1 MLDFDLYQEDRRRL
15 PTEDVVAIMRDAI
28 DVELEAPRRG
38 PQGPLPVH
46 AFHVRF
52 RYTDSVLAMR
62 VTEKLGSMYV
72 DENARDRS
80 ALAESTNRFLE
91 GQLAGMKKRLEDQDY
106 RLKAFREQHG
116 NELPTQV
123 QTNMQGIQ
131 STQLQIQALVEA
143 IARDRDRKMVLE
155 RLYAEAEKE
164 PVLISAAPAPVE
176 GGTTAAAYQTAQ
188 QQLTAARAVLAG
200 LERRLTADHP
210 DMKIARESI
219 ADLEVKAAPEAER
232 AAAGEV
238 PVITSA
244 NPLELQ
250 RRESLRNMRAE
261 IESLQRQ
268 TDFKESEEKRLRV
281 LAHEYQR
288 RIESVPGIESE
299 YIALTRDYETTQGAY
314 KDLLRQS
321 EAAKVALDLERRQ
334 IGEQFQ
340 VLDPAGVPTRPISP
354 LRPLISGV
362 GLALGM
368 LIGLGIVALLEL
380 RDSTYRSEADV
391 LDALALPVLAM
402 VPHIETATESKRRIR
417 IRLLASAAGA
427 CLVSVAGYLFWTMQL
442 WIQLL

>member
-1 MLDFDLYQEDRRRL
+1 
-15 PTEDVVAIMRDAI
+15 
-28 DVELEAPRRG
+28 
-38 PQGPLPVH
+38 
-46 AFHVRF
+46 
-52 RYTDSVLAMR
+52 
-62 VTEKLGSMYV
+62 
-72 DENARDRS
+72 
-80 ALAESTNRFLE
+80 
-91 GQLAGMKKRLEDQDY
+91 
-106 RLKAFREQHG
+106 
-116 NELPTQV
+116 
-123 QTNMQGIQ
+123 
-131 STQLQIQALVEA
+131 
-143 IARDRDRKMVLE
+143 
-155 RLYAEAEKE
+155 
-164 PVLISAAPAPVE
+164 
-176 GGTTAAAYQTAQ
+176 
-188 QQLTAARAVLAG
+188 
-200 LERRLTADHP
+200 
-210 DMKIARESI
+210 
-219 ADLEVKAAPEAER
+219 
-232 AAAGEV
+232 
-238 PVITSA
+238 
-244 NPLELQ
+244 
-250 RRESLRNMRAE
+250 MRAE